1 MTETS
6 RKIKYVPALGYS
18 WLTPF
23 YDTVV
28 GKTTRERT
36 FKNALIKQANF
47 EPGHQVLDLA
57 SGTGTLAIW
66 IKQSHP
72 AITVIGL
79 DGAPDILALAERK
92 AKQAKVDITFEQ
104 GFSTILPYPDEHFD
118 RVVSS
123 LFFHHLDWGRKTRTA
138 IEIYRVLKPGGE
150 IPIADWGRAEN
161 LLMRCLFFAIQTLDG
176 FSNTQDNVEGKLVGL
191 FEHAGF
197 AEVALRETFS
207 TIFGTMALYSAAKF
221 ADRSRVE

>member
-6 RKIKYVPALGYS
+6 QKNKYVPALGYS

-23 YDTVV
+23 YDIVV

-36 FKNALIKQANF
+36 FKNALIEQADF
-47 EPGHQVLDLA
+47 KPGHQILDLA

-66 IKQSHP
+66 IKQSQP
-72 AITVIGL
+72 AATVMGL
-79 DGAPDILALAERK
+79 DADPDILALAERK
-92 AKQAKVDITFEQ
+92 AKRAKVDITLEK
-104 GFSTILPYPDEHFD
+104 GLSTHLPYPNEHFD

-123 LFFHHLDWGRKTRTA
+123 LFFHHLDWVSKTQTA
-138 IEIYRVLKPGGE
+138 IEIHRVLKPGGE
-150 IPIADWGRAEN
+150 IHVADWGRAEN

-191 FEHAGF
+191 LEQTGF
-197 AEVALRETFS
+197 ADVALRETFS
-207 TIFGTMALYSAAKF
+207 TIFGTMALYSAAKSP
-221 ADRSRVE
+221 AR